1 MNRMEIRGEGEQL
14 IVMIEDQTKT
24 KLVVRRNYIYICSLV
39 NYIHY
44 WF

>member
-1 MNRMEIRGEGEQL
+1 MNRMEIRGEGGQL
-14 IVMIEDQTKT
+14 SVMTEDQTKT